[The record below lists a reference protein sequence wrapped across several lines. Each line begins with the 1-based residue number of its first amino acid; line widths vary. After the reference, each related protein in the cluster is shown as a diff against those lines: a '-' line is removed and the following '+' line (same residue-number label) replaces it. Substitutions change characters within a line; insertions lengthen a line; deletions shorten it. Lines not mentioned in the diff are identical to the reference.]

1 MSSVDSALSATSE
14 VGRDPVVV
22 LVTARTATERRLVG
36 SWARQHHPGA
46 RLVDHD
52 DPALGEC
59 LQDAADP
66 IVVPARVT
74 WLPPDRDGRR
84 TFTAAADLIALASPR
99 QPPAIL
105 QRRIA
110 DRSPDRARVTVGE
123 SARALALHVDFDA
136 ETGGGGGNRAF
147 AAFVVRRAMLAC
159 DRTERRLIGERYKV
173 PRLVAEQITASAR
186 FRDRVA
192 ALAKRLQRPFDE
204 VLAEASVDL
213 EELAAVQSPPAI
225 DAFRAAM
232 APLHRRAWNVDEDVE
247 TLERLRELQPEAR
260 ARVPAR
266 RTARTPIRSC
276 SPTCSHRH
284 DFPRNHVLGGNNM
297 AFWPIGPLGK
307 RDGLVFIRRS
317 FGDDEVYKLAVRE
330 YFGLPRWPSAST
342 SSGTSRAAASRT
354 GKLRPPRY
362 GLLRYLVDAR
372 CERPRRRG
380 RDPRADVDHLRPAA
394 GGRRRWPPSRRG
406 ATKRREGI
414 GWLVGYVRAQSRDAG
429 TAHVRFGEPLSLRQ
443 ALADAGRGQRAAREG
458 RLRGLRRDQ
467 PRDAR

>member
-186 FRDRVA
+186 F
-192 ALAKRLQRPFDE
+192 
-204 VLAEASVDL
+204 
-213 EELAAVQSPPAI
+213 
-225 DAFRAAM
+225 
-232 APLHRRAWNVDEDVE
+232 
-247 TLERLRELQPEAR
+247 
-260 ARVPAR
+260 
-266 RTARTPIRSC
+266 
-276 SPTCSHRH
+276 
-284 DFPRNHVLGGNNM
+284 PR
-297 AFWPIGPLGK
+297 
-307 RDGLVFIRRS
+307 
-317 FGDDEVYKLAVRE
+317 
-330 YFGLPRWPSAST
+330 
-342 SSGTSRAAASRT
+342 
-354 GKLRPPRY
+354 
-362 GLLRYLVDAR
+362 
-372 CERPRRRG
+372 
-380 RDPRADVDHLRPAA
+380 
-394 GGRRRWPPSRRG
+394 SRRG
-406 ATKRREGI
+406 A
-414 GWLVGYVRAQSRDAG
+414 
-429 TAHVRFGEPLSLRQ
+429 RQ
-443 ALADAGRGQRAAREG
+443 AAAAPVRRGSRGGERRPRGTGGGPEPAGVTRSG
-458 RLRGLRRDQ
+458 RRWRRCIAE
-467 PRDAR
+467 PGMSTRTSRRSSACGS